1 MWIKPVELIGKHVK
15 LLPLT
20 HDYIADLEEAILD
33 GEIYKL
39 WYTAAPQP
47 DKISEEI
54 DKRLR
59 WQQDGFMVPFVVIDT
74 ITNKAVG
81 MTTYCRIDETNR
93 RVEIGF
99 TWYCKIVQR
108 TALNTEAKFMLLRH
122 AFESLNAVAVE
133 FRTNQFNFKSRQAIE
148 RLGAKLDGVLRSA
161 RLYPDGTTCDGYVY
175 SILQSEWPAVKKHL
189 SFKLHG

>member
-1 MWIKPVELIGKHVK
+1 MWILPVELVGNHVK

-20 HDYIADLEEAILD
+20 HAYAEELEDALQD

-39 WYTAAPQP
+39 WYTSVPLVN
-47 DKISEEI
+47 KVYEEI
-54 DKRLR
+54 SKRLQ
-59 WQQDGFMVPFVVIDT
+59 WQQTGFMQPFVVIDV

-81 MTTYCRIDETNR
+81 MTSFCRIDEVNR

-99 TWYCKIVQR
+99 TWYSLSVQK

-122 AFESLNAVAVE
+122 AFENLNAVAVE
-133 FRTNQFNFKSRQAIE
+133 FRTNQFNFNSRRAIE

-161 RLYPDGTTCDGYVY
+161 LLYENGMTCDGYVY
-175 SILQSEWPAVKKHL
+175 SILQHEWASVKQNLLYKMYT
-189 SFKLHG
+189 